1 MEDFYPDRAQGGTMF
16 DYDLK
21 FKDAQGKV
29 VKSISY
35 QDLITLLMV
44 RDEIVQGRPLSE
56 GGAPQVALI
65 SEMVRNKL
73 GATSVEVYFN
83 GNQIL

>member
-1 MEDFYPDRAQGGTMF
+1 MY

-35 QDLITLLMV
+35 QSLITLLMV
-44 RDEIVQGRPLSE
+44 RDEMVQGRPLSE
-56 GGAPQVALI
+56 GGTPQVAMI

-73 GATSVEVYFN
+73 GASSVDVFFN

>member
-1 MEDFYPDRAQGGTMF
+1 MY

-21 FKDAQGKV
+21 FKDATGKV

-35 QDLITLLMV
+35 QNLITLLMV
-44 RDEIVQGRPLSE
+44 RDELVQGRPLSE
-56 GGAPQVALI
+56 GGTPQVAMI
-65 SEMVRNKL
+65 SEMVRKRL
-73 GATSVEVYFN
+73 GLASVDIFFN